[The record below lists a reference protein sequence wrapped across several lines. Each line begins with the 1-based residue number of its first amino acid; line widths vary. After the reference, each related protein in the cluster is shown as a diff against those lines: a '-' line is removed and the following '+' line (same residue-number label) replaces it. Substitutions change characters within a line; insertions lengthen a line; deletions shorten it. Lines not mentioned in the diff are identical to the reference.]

1 MVECSKYWLFY
12 FYLGPLVLCLPGGL
26 CRNASSPNPT
36 LSLSPRFTVFH
47 CGHVNTWHGQL
58 HHVDPVD
65 PQPHKKLPEVCELKG
80 NILQRPTWSVFRS
93 VWVWV
98 PFCHCDI
105 QHIIDLSLSVSLYV
119 YIYIFPIPLRIISE
133 VIDLGSSPPVQLH
146 PQATETSQKAA
157 DPVLLG
163 LVLYA
168 CQGWR
173 SNHLWPLV
181 SKLKWSWMV

>member
-105 QHIIDLSLSVSLYV
+105 QHIIDLSLSLSLSM
-119 YIYIFPIPLRIISE
+119 YIYIYLPHTSPYYFWGHRSWLFPPCPAASPSNWNFTKGSWPSASGIGPLRVSRMK
-133 VIDLGSSPPVQLH
+133 V
-146 PQATETSQKAA
+146 K
-157 DPVLLG
+157 
-163 LVLYA
+163 
-168 CQGWR
+168 
-173 SNHLWPLV
+173 PLV
-181 SKLKWSWMV
+181 ALGIQT